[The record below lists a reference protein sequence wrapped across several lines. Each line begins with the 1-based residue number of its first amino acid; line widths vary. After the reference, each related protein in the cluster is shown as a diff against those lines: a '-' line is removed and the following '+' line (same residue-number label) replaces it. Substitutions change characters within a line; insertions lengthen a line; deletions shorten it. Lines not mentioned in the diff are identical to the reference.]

1 MSMWGTFYHDIDM
14 LGKGNC
20 FNCGNPST
28 RLNARSFIQTPKVLV
43 IATNR
48 SHNELAGHL
57 TKTQT
62 SIPQVLDIG
71 MFLAVFYENADS
83 SSNSVLKGTVQYQGC
98 STTNGHYVAYIF
110 SDSGSTVTLID
121 HNNIESYDFTSFSSI
136 ALFKDFQ
143 CHSHMFFYIRTDC
156 INNTNP
162 FQRYF
167 SD

>member
-1 MSMWGTFYHDIDM
+1 MWGTFYRDIDM

-20 FNCGNPST
+20 FNCGNLST

-71 MFLAVFYENADS
+71 MFLAGFYENADS
-83 SSNSVLKGTVQYQGC
+83 SSNYVLKGTVQYQGC

-121 HNNIESYDFTSFSSI
+121 HNNIESYDFTSLSSI
-136 ALFKDFQ
+136 E
-143 CHSHMFFYIRTDC
+143 
-156 INNTNP
+156 
-162 FQRYF
+162 
-167 SD
+167 